1 MKCEEHLQ
9 CPFIFSSND
18 TIVLEDIK
26 PPTFNWMGQTDLE
39 DNSQYRSIVSKNN
52 QVKELRAKNYIGD
65 SKAYIGLSGIFNYKE
80 FWSSMKSGVNEGSIM
95 IGESFGLRNLIS
107 KNISLFDF
115 TWFDTGNIDQL
126 NKTREFFSKNNNY
139 NILEKEE
146 EAIWF
151 QQDKVIKFSIDKD
164 FIKNRV
170 ARSSSLGKYIPSII
184 TSSENMFA
192 YKKIEGDVFSKLP
205 SEKNLK
211 FFLNWIEEFWQKKE
225 LNRDQE
231 KDFFLHVMF
240 FTKRKHIKESNCFLL
255 NWRDLMW
262 KKI

>member
-1 MKCEEHLQ
+1 
-9 CPFIFSSND
+9 
-18 TIVLEDIK
+18 
-26 PPTFNWMGQTDLE
+26 
-39 DNSQYRSIVSKNN
+39 
-52 QVKELRAKNYIGD
+52 
-65 SKAYIGLSGIFNYKE
+65 
-80 FWSSMKSGVNEGSIM
+80 MKSGVNEGSIM

-192 YKKIEGDVFSKLP
+192 YKKIEGDVFSKFS
-205 SEKNLK
+205 SEKLK
-211 FFLNWIEEFWQKKE
+211 VLNWIEEFWQKKNLTE
-225 LNRDQE
+225 TKKKIFFSTCNVFYKE
-231 KDFFLHVMF
+231 KTYKRVKLF
-240 FTKRKHIKESNCFLL
+240 FTELERFDVEENINGIQTPKIFDLL
-255 NWRDLMW
+255 DMVDW
-262 KKI
+262 KLLSKGILLGFMETYILKIY

>member
-1 MKCEEHLQ
+1 
-9 CPFIFSSND
+9 
-18 TIVLEDIK
+18 
-26 PPTFNWMGQTDLE
+26 
-39 DNSQYRSIVSKNN
+39 
-52 QVKELRAKNYIGD
+52 
-65 SKAYIGLSGIFNYKE
+65 
-80 FWSSMKSGVNEGSIM
+80 MKSGVNEGSIM

-107 KNISLFDF
+107 KKYFAFDF

-231 KDFFLHVMF
+231 KDFFSTCNVF
-240 FTKRKHIKESNCFLL
+240 YKEKTYKKESNCFLL